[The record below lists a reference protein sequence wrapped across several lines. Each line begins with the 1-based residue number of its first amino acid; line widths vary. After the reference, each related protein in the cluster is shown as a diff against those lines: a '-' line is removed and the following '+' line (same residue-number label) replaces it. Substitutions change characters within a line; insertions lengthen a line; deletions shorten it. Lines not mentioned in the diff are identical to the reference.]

1 MTITVACPS
10 CNTSFPIDP
19 MKVPEEG
26 VRARCSSCSA
36 VFEVNRPTE
45 EVAAEPL
52 APTPSVAEVTAPV
65 DPSEMEVPPEVRSP
79 LGDAPVVVSDVAEEA
94 PDVFGG
100 REVSFDF
107 GETPVEVPAP
117 EATPSLEMEEAPSLE
132 VEEAPAVEVDEAEP
146 EEAPS
151 TGPIRFGRRS
161 PEDKAKS
168 LARSLVS
175 DLVAYHG
182 DKHTE
187 ALASGTLV
195 QVFEE
200 EIGKSWKEYQEQVDP
215 EILEQG
221 TFFNDAL
228 NEILAKGENVF
239 SIEG

>member
-10 CNTSFPIDP
+10 CSTSFPVDP

-36 VFEVNRPTE
+36 VFEVNRPAE

-52 APTPSVAEVTAPV
+52 APTASVAEVTAPV
-65 DPSEMEVPPEVRSP
+65 EPSEMDLPSEVRSS
-79 LGDAPVVVSDVAEEA
+79 LADDALVVSDHAEEA
-94 PDVFGG
+94 PDEFGG
-100 REVSFDF
+100 REISFTSGDMAV
-107 GETPVEVPAP
+107 EAPAAEDTPA
-117 EATPSLEMEEAPSLE
+117 LEMEEAPSLE
-132 VEEAPAVEVDEAEP
+132 IEEETPPPVP
-146 EEAPS
+146 EEAP
-151 TGPIRFGRRS
+151 GPGAIQFGRRS

-168 LARSLVS
+168 LARSLIS
-175 DLVAYHG
+175 DVIAYHR

-200 EIGKSWKEYQEQVDP
+200 EIGKSWKEYRDQVDP
-215 EILEQG
+215 EVLKAG

-228 NEILAKGENVF
+228 NEILAEGQNIF

>member
-10 CNTSFPIDP
+10 CNASFPVDP

-52 APTPSVAEVTAPV
+52 APTLGVADVTAPV
-65 DPSEMEVPPEVRSP
+65 EPSEMEVSPEVRSS
-79 LGDAPVVVSDVAEEA
+79 LGDDAMVVNDVAEEA
-94 PDVFGG
+94 PDEFGG
-100 REVSFDF
+100 REISFDS
-107 GETPVEVPAP
+107 GEIAVEAPAP
-117 EATPSLEMEEAPSLE
+117 EVAPALEVEEEAPS
-132 VEEAPAVEVDEAEP
+132 A
-146 EEAPS
+146 
-151 TGPIRFGRRS
+151 GPIKFGRRS

-175 DLVAYHG
+175 DVVAYHR
-182 DKHTE
+182 DKHAE

-200 EIGKSWKEYQEQVDP
+200 EIGKSWKEYRDQVDP
-215 EILEQG
+215 EVVKRG

-228 NEILAKGENVF
+228 NEILAKGQDVF

>member
-10 CNTSFPIDP
+10 CNASFPVDP

-52 APTPSVAEVTAPV
+52 TPTLGVADVTAPV
-65 DPSEMEVPPEVRSP
+65 EPSEMEVSPEVRSS
-79 LGDAPVVVSDVAEEA
+79 LGDDAMVVNDVAEEA
-94 PDVFGG
+94 PDEFGG
-100 REVSFDF
+100 REISFDS
-107 GETPVEVPAP
+107 GEIAVEAPAP
-117 EATPSLEMEEAPSLE
+117 EVAPALEMDETPSLEIEEEAPPP
-132 VEEAPAVEVDEAEP
+132 VP

-151 TGPIRFGRRS
+151 AGPIKFGRRS

-175 DLVAYHG
+175 DVVAYHR
-182 DKHTE
+182 DKHAE

-200 EIGKSWKEYQEQVDP
+200 EIGKSWKEYRDQVDP
-215 EILEQG
+215 EVVKRG

-228 NEILAKGENVF
+228 NEILAKGQDVF